1 MTSVKAFN
9 QTLEEFLRDLKTTF
23 PEEKSIRV
31 MELKF
36 ETGVMANNRMAL
48 DQLMPYLSK
57 YAQMITSRDE
67 QLFLNKNYNVMPE
80 IDFSRLWQ
88 SELSDNTR
96 KVIWDYLNTL
106 LMLGTTI
113 SSLPQNMLSQIEAM
127 AQNCVNDMEANGNT
141 QNSDLL
147 NAQQAILQNGMFQN
161 MFQQFSENM
170 SQPQAMPSLQNGTP
184 ANSPV
189 IDKPQRKKNKK

>member
-1 MTSVKAFN
+1 MASVKAFN
-9 QTLEEFLRDLKTTF
+9 QTLQEFIGDLKNTF

-36 ETGVMANNRMAL
+36 ETGTMANNRMAL

-88 SELSDNTR
+88 SNLSDNTR

-127 AQNCVNDMEANGNT
+127 AQSCVNDMEANGTT

-161 MFQQFSENM
+161 MFQQFTETV
-170 SQPQAMPSLQNGTP
+170 PQNQAIQSLQTP
-184 ANSPV
+184 ANSPINDDV
-189 IDKPQRKKNKK
+189 KPQRKKSKK

>member
-9 QTLEEFLRDLKTTF
+9 QTLEEFLSDLKTTF

-57 YAQMITSRDE
+57 YAHMITSRDE
-67 QLFLNKNYNVMPE
+67 QLFLNKSYNVMPE

-127 AQNCVNDMEANGNT
+127 AQSCVNDMEANGNT

-170 SQPQAMPSLQNGTP
+170 SQPQASLQNATP

-189 IDKPQRKKNKK
+189 NEKPHRKKNKK